1 METPCIHVCVIEA
14 GSGLCEGCGRSLEEI
29 AHWSQFTDQE
39 RATIMRG
46 LPERR
51 RQGRRGAE
59 K

>member
-1 METPCIHVCVIEA
+1 METPCIHVCVIEP

-29 AHWSQFTDQE
+29 ARWSQLTDGE
-39 RATIMRG
+39 RMRIMRA

-51 RQGRRGAE
+51 QQARLGAE

>member
-14 GSGLCEGCGRSLEEI
+14 ESGLCEGCGRSLDEI
-29 AHWSQFTDQE
+29 ARWSQFTVEE
-39 RATIMRG
+39 RAAIMRD

-51 RQGRRGAE
+51 RRGSLGAE